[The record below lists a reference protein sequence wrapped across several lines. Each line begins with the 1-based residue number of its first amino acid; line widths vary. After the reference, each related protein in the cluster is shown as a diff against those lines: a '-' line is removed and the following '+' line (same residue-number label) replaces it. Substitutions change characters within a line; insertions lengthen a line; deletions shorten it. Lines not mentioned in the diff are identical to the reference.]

1 MYRPRA
7 GSTDTTTH
15 FWWVVVHDWARS
27 LLYCK
32 LYRRKILHSI
42 PLKVMVPTLPPS
54 TFQIKSAALK
64 KKKKKS
70 EAKCWTLCPLVRS
83 ELVLKLL
90 FDGADRAST
99 ATDMFWKAQI
109 ALSTKK
115 VFVDTTLRNLERVSM
130 IDTWPLQQRNYK
142 ARHLSQL
149 AQTHVCKQSDIIRA
163 DQEMWLTT
171 TDLIACDVCY
181 K

>member
-64 KKKKKS
+64 KKKKNQKPNV
-70 EAKCWTLCPLVRS
+70 ELCVRWSAQNWCLSFCLTALTEHQLQLTCFEKPKLPYPLRRY
-83 ELVLKLL
+83 LL
-90 FDGADRAST
+90 TQHCG
-99 ATDMFWKAQI
+99 
-109 ALSTKK
+109 
-115 VFVDTTLRNLERVSM
+115 
-130 IDTWPLQQRNYK
+130 TWRGC
-142 ARHLSQL
+142 R
-149 AQTHVCKQSDIIRA
+149 
-163 DQEMWLTT
+163 WLTHDRCSRET
-171 TDLIACDVCY
+171 TKLDIY
-181 K
+181 PN

>member
-1 MYRPRA
+1 
-7 GSTDTTTH
+7 
-15 FWWVVVHDWARS
+15 
-27 LLYCK
+27 
-32 LYRRKILHSI
+32 
-42 PLKVMVPTLPPS
+42 MVPTLPPAI
-54 TFQIKSAALK
+54 FQIKSAALK
-64 KKKKKS
+64 KSK
-70 EAKCWTLCPLVRS
+70 AKRWTLCPLVRS

-115 VFVDTTLRNLERVSM
+115 VFVDTTLRNLERVLM

-171 TDLIACDVCY
+171 TDLVACDVCY